1 MISVF
6 FRGYLAAAEDFEN
19 VSQKVLD
26 ALSADETPSGDLLAA
41 EQEARETVV
50 AARSLLMAEIKRE
63 EEALRSEWPL
73 SEVWA
78 SIGSSGG
85 AAGRH

>member
-26 ALSADETPSGDLLAA
+26 ALAADEAPSGDLLAA

-50 AARSLLMAEIKRE
+50 AARRLLMAEIKRE

-73 SEVWA
+73 S
-78 SIGSSGG
+78 SIGSSEG